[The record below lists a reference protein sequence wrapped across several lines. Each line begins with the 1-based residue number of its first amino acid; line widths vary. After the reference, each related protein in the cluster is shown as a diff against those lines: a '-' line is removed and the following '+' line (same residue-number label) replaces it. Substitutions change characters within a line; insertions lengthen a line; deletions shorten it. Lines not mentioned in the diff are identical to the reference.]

1 MGTIAKL
8 SIVKGE
14 QFEVE
19 SKHLHRIFEEK
30 LLGYSD
36 KNAVIYNGPVQSASN
51 SSSCTLSYQQLN
63 KLANSR
69 ARILASDRRVS
80 ANQDGDY
87 IVAVCMKPTEQL
99 VITLLSIWKAGAA
112 YLPIDPSFPP
122 NRIQH
127 ILQEA
132 KPIAVIHDDHLEAK
146 TVQHFGTTKRF
157 SVSELMQQ
165 QKLLKDTNLT
175 PAEMLGTSTNS
186 DLAIVMYTSGS
197 TGVPKGVR
205 LPHKVLLNRLQWQW
219 NTFPYAEQETVG
231 VFKTAL
237 TFVDSVSELWGPLLN
252 GIYYLLPFAQ
262 FLTFILSFTLPL
274 LF

>member
-14 QFEVE
+14 QHELADRN
-19 SKHLHRIFEEK
+19 LHRMFEEK
-30 LLGYSD
+30 LSQYSN
-36 KNAVIYNGPVQSASN
+36 KNAVIYHGKEQSSPNAC
-51 SSSCTLSYQQLN
+51 SCTLSYQQLN

-69 ARILASDRRVS
+69 ARILSSDRHVT

-87 IVAVCMKPTEQL
+87 IVAVCMQPTDQL
-99 VITLLSIWKAGAA
+99 VITLLSIWKSGAA

-132 KPIAVIHDDHLEAK
+132 KPIAVVYDDNLETK
-146 TVQHFGTTKRF
+146 TIQAFGTTKRF
-157 SVSELMQQ
+157 ALSELMQQ
-165 QKLLKDTNLT
+165 QKNIKDTNLSSG
-175 PAEMLGTSTNS
+175 EMLGASGDC

-205 LPHKVLLNRLQWQW
+205 ITHKVILNRLQWQW
-219 NTFPYAEQETVG
+219 NTFPYTKQETVG

-252 GIYYLLPFAQ
+252 GIN
-262 FLTFILSFTLPL
+262 
-274 LF
+274 